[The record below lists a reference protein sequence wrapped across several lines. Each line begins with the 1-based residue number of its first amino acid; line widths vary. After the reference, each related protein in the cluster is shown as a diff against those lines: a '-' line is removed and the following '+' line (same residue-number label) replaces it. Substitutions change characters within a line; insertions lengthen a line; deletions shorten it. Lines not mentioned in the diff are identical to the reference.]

1 MKITNKGQA
10 FIFKIYAFLVFLVP
24 MSVLFAANYGE
35 YKSDGAVIGFW
46 GIILI
51 AFVVLAFKDFV
62 INFFKKQP
70 LTTISLAIFIISM
83 ITAQLSGQLQLISGV
98 ALAASVLSS
107 FVSVISDSFMNHAY
121 IIMPNGE
128 KTLNTAPA
136 ISVRQAAM
144 EAYGFVFADNKNGDK
159 KE

>member
-83 ITAQLSGQLQLISGV
+83 ITAKLSGQLQLISGV

-121 IIMPNGE
+121 IVQPNGE
-128 KTLNTAPA
+128 KTLNAAPA

-144 EAYGFVFADNKNGDK
+144 EAYGFVFADKKNDDK

>member
-1 MKITNKGQA
+1 M
-10 FIFKIYAFLVFLVP
+10 
-24 MSVLFAANYGE
+24 
-35 YKSDGAVIGFW
+35 
-46 GIILI
+46 
-51 AFVVLAFKDFV
+51 AFKDFV

-83 ITAQLSGQLQLISGV
+83 ITAKLSGQLQLISGV

-121 IIMPNGE
+121 IVKPNGE

-144 EAYGFVFADNKNGDK
+144 EAYGFVFADKKNDDK